1 MVKNMRRTYWK
12 SLWRG
17 IWHNLGRFL
26 AVFGII
32 LISTLLISGL
42 GTLGSTVKASF
53 NQEMIKNKFPDI
65 ILKSKVA
72 NGFTTEEKN
81 MLLNQPDIDESRME
95 EIYFYDTTINN
106 TETRIIYRDYQN
118 MKVNPI
124 SIVEGNLPTSDTEVA
139 VEQLSDNSQRKIGDT
154 FEVTSTVPIIGTKR
168 TTTFTVVGIVYNPMN
183 NSIEKDKSQTTQ
195 KDVQDIFYMNSKKAM
210 SYISGDTLFIGPD
223 IYIQLSH
230 DDDIDYFSNDYV
242 NKVVKRKNQ
251 LVTMLT
257 EKKAAGLTVE
267 ESVSY
272 QYLNS
277 TIDKVQT
284 ICTIFPVFFIVVAAL
299 VSSIT
304 IERLI
309 NEERGLCACFKTLGY
324 SNHSIRF
331 RYVFFSLLSSLS
343 GAIIGSISG
352 LYGLPSILYP
362 TFKSIVINF
371 PKMKADFNPSGAL
384 LGSGIIILVILIIT
398 LVKINKD
405 INETPADSLRPK
417 SPVTGKK
424 ILIERIDFFW
434 KPLPFR
440 YKATLRNIFR
450 FKSKTITMNLS
461 VMCSISLVM
470 AGFGLLDLASNWE
483 NTSAIMETFKSVAS
497 FIIIFAVVLAI
508 LVIYNLVNINVSE
521 RVREIS
527 TLEVLGYKPKEVY
540 TYVFREIII
549 MGVTGEVLGIPL
561 GVLLLYII
569 TSYLDFGSISIV
581 TAGTYIYSLLLG
593 FATLI
598 IVCALMIPKIKK
610 INMITSLKT
619 LE

>member
-1 MVKNMRRTYWK
+1 MRRTYWK

-72 NGFTTEEKN
+72 LGFTTEEKN

-118 MKVNPI
+118 MKINPI

-139 VEQLSDNSQRKIGDT
+139 VEQLPDNSQRKIGDT
-154 FEVTSTVPIIGTKR
+154 FEITSTVPIIGTKR
-168 TTTFTVVGIVYNPMN
+168 TTTFTVVGIVHNPMN

-195 KDVQDIFYMNSKKAM
+195 KDVHDIFYMNSKKAM

-251 LVTMLT
+251 LITMLT
-257 EKKAAGLTVE
+257 EKRAAGLTVE

-284 ICTIFPVFFIVVAAL
+284 ICTIFPAFFIVVAAL

-331 RYVFFSLLSSLS
+331 RYVFFSLLSSLN
-343 GAIIGSISG
+343 GAIIGSIGG
-352 LYGLPSILYP
+352 LFGLPSILYP
-362 TFKSIVINF
+362 TFQSIVIDF

-417 SPVTGKK
+417 SPVIGKK

-461 VMCSISLVM
+461 VMCSIALVM
-470 AGFGLLDLASNWE
+470 AGFGILDLASNWE

-497 FIIIFAVVLAI
+497 FIIIFAVILAI

-569 TSYLDFGSISIV
+569 TSYLDFGSISVIN
-581 TAGTYIYSLLLG
+581 AGTYIYSLLLG

>member
-1 MVKNMRRTYWK
+1 MKKTYWK

-118 MKVNPI
+118 MKINPI

-139 VEQLSDNSQRKIGDT
+139 VEQLPDNSQRKIGDT
-154 FEVTSTVPIIGTKR
+154 FEVTSTIPIIGTKR
-168 TTTFTVVGIVYNPMN
+168 TTTFIVVGIVHNPMN

-210 SYISGDTLFIGPD
+210 SYISGNTLFIGPD

-230 DDDIDYFSNDYV
+230 NNDIDYFSNDYV

-251 LVTMLT
+251 LITMLT
-257 EKKAAGLTVE
+257 EKRAAGLTVE
-267 ESVSY
+267 ESVNY

-277 TIDKVQT
+277 TIDKVQS
-284 ICTIFPVFFIVVAAL
+284 ICT
-299 VSSIT
+299 
-304 IERLI
+304 
-309 NEERGLCACFKTLGY
+309 EERGLCACFKTLGY

-362 TFKSIVINF
+362 TFKSIVIDF
-371 PKMKADFNPSGAL
+371 PEMQADFNPSGAL
-384 LGSGIIILVILIIT
+384 LGSGIIVLVILIIT

-569 TSYLDFGSISIV
+569 TSYLDFGSVSVV